1 MKPNKSKTK
10 RAIFKE
16 KEQFDF
22 SSLLF
27 PYCNNS
33 QIELFKSNL
42 NTKPLSGLILNKKK
56 LSKEKLIAQFP
67 FLIEDKNDNLIYQYD
82 SEKQISKSLL
92 NFTGCFYLLDISSA
106 IISYYTEK
114 YIPKNS
120 LVLDMASAPGG
131 KSISLSFR
139 RNDLLFVSNDI
150 SIKRQFETNKNIN
163 RLGLDNILTISI
175 DPLKLNDNKIFDAI
189 ILDTP
194 CSGSGMIRK
203 DIDIKNDYS
212 TRKVENLLPIQ
223 KGLLNK
229 ADKLLKDGGYIIYS
243 TCSLSIS
250 EDENQI
256 ELFLNEHDY
265 EEIDL
270 NIKDKTIIRG
280 INNHGYHLI
289 PSIYK
294 GEGIFFT
301 LLKKK
306 GNNTINHK
314 EMNIYNE
321 KEDLNIFKYKNNNY
335 VVSKMYEEISSFNFL
350 MPGLKIF
357 NDEEYKKCA
366 FDYAYS
372 KVNKTIKKIEL
383 SKEEAIKLISFYE
396 IKIDT
401 KNEDLVIFTYLNNP
415 ICFGKIIDNKVKNYL
430 PKGLKSNLIY

>member
-1 MKPNKSKTK
+1 MKANNNKTK
-10 RAIFKE
+10 KPILKE
-16 KEQFDF
+16 SNDFDF
-22 SSLLF
+22 SSLLI

-42 NTKPLSGLILNKKK
+42 NNKPLSGLILNKKK
-56 LSKEKLIAQFP
+56 ISKKKLINQFP
-67 FLIEDKNDNLIYQYD
+67 FLIEDKDDDLILQYD
-82 SEKQISKSLL
+82 NENQISKSLL

-106 IISYYTEK
+106 IISYYIEK

-139 RNDLLFVSNDI
+139 RDDLLFISNDI
-150 SIKRQFETNKNIN
+150 SIKRQFETNKNIC

-175 DPLKLNDNKIFDAI
+175 DPLKLNNNKIYDVI

-212 TRKVENLLPIQ
+212 TKKVDNLLQIQ
-223 KGLLNK
+223 KELLNK
-229 ADKLLKDGGYIIYS
+229 ADNLLKDGGYIIYS
-243 TCSLSIS
+243 TCSLSIK

-256 ELFLNEHDY
+256 ETFLNEHDY

-270 NIKDKTIIRG
+270 NMKDKTIIKG

-289 PSIYK
+289 PGIYK
-294 GEGIFFT
+294 GEGIYFT

-306 GNNTINHK
+306 GHLNINHR
-314 EMNIYNE
+314 EINIYDK
-321 KEDLNIFKYKNNNY
+321 KEDLNIFKYKKNNY
-335 VVSKMYEEISSFNFL
+335 VVSKMYEEVSSLNFL
-350 MPGLKIF
+350 MPGLKIY
-357 NDEEYKKCA
+357 NDEEYKKCD

-383 SKEEAIKLISFYE
+383 SKEDAIKLISFNE
-396 IKIDT
+396 IKINS